1 MSRSEIRRVLIFFAD
16 KARKS
21 RRDEMFIEGRSL
33 IELSEPIH
41 GRKKCVSLLKE
52 LSFSKLLTFYKHLAA
67 TRLVPVGP

>member
-1 MSRSEIRRVLIFFAD
+1 
-16 KARKS
+16 
-21 RRDEMFIEGRSL
+21 MFIEGRSL